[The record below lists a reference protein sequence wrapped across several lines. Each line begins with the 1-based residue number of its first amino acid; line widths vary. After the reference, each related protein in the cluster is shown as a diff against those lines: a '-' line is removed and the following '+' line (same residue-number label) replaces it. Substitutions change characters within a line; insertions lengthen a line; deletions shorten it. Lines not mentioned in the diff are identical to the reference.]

1 MPEIMNPQRSDDLG
15 NDPVTARVRETRA
28 GLATLLEEAEVARR
42 LRDGIGPDEAGRDE
56 TGRDGTG
63 GGAGRGE
70 TDRDDTTGRG
80 EVARGEAGRGEVGRG
95 EVGRGGSGL
104 DDGTRGEDTAKA
116 GSAVTAWNH
125 FENIPTFYNW
135 NNRPR

>member
-28 GLATLLEEAEVARR
+28 GLATLLEEAEAARR
-42 LRDGIGPDEAGRDE
+42 LREESTAE
-56 TGRDGTG
+56 QGTP
-63 GGAGRGE
+63 
-70 TDRDDTTGRG
+70 
-80 EVARGEAGRGEVGRG
+80 
-95 EVGRGGSGL
+95 
-104 DDGTRGEDTAKA
+104 ED
-116 GSAVTAWNH
+116 GSAVCAWNH